1 MPCQPPLPCLLH
13 FGFITVAGEVRE
25 VTEELGAMDG
35 SQATEQDVE
44 RVNGGDQMEDLGLI
58 QLSW

>member
-1 MPCQPPLPCLLH
+1 
-13 FGFITVAGEVRE
+13 
-25 VTEELGAMDG
+25 MDG

>member
-1 MPCQPPLPCLLH
+1 
-13 FGFITVAGEVRE
+13 
-25 VTEELGAMDG
+25 MDG

-44 RVNGGDQMEDLGLI
+44 RVNGDQMEDLGLI